1 MSDPVYS
8 LCFLMDP
15 YETLNL
21 DTETSLLCMDELLAR
36 GHRVFWLQQEDLS
49 LEGNVVTGRVSRLRS
64 TAPFMLDAPE
74 KLRLDEFDAVVIR
87 KDPPFDGIYLHLT
100 YLLDFL
106 PATTK
111 VINSPAALRTFNEKL
126 ATLNWPEACPETLVA
141 MNVDQLAEFVRTHH
155 KVVLKPLDNCSGR
168 EITFVDATIDSLHE
182 DLIRYRNRSGSP
194 QFVLAQKYLPGVA
207 RGDKRVYLVDG
218 EPVGWVNRVPA
229 EGSDLA
235 NIHQGAICEPT
246 SLTEQ
251 EQSLSMDIG
260 AKLKA
265 EGILLAGLDFIDGR
279 LTEINLTSPSA
290 VRQINA
296 VSGEHLEV
304 RIVDAMLSAIEDRA
318 SAPCREARASPT

>member
-1 MSDPVYS
+1 MSSPVYN

-21 DTETSLLCMDELLAR
+21 DTETSLLCMDELIAR

-49 LEGNVVTGRVSRLRS
+49 LEGNVVAGRVSRVCS
-64 TAPFMLDAPE
+64 TAPF
-74 KLRLDEFDAVVIR
+74 KLEESEARRLDEFDAVVIR
-87 KDPPFDGIYLHLT
+87 KDPPFDETYLHLT

-106 PATTK
+106 PGTTT
-111 VINSPAALRTFNEKL
+111 VVNSPAALRTFNEKL
-126 ATLNWPEACPETLVA
+126 TTLIWPEACPETLVS
-141 MNVDQLAEFVRTHH
+141 MNIDQLAAFVRTHDR
-155 KVVLKPLDNCSGR
+155 VVLKPLDNCSGR
-168 EITFVDATIDSLHE
+168 EIAFIDASSSSLDE
-182 DLIRYRNRSGSP
+182 DLERYRNRSGTP

-229 EGSDLA
+229 EGSNLA
-235 NIHQGAICEPT
+235 NIHQGATCEPT

-251 EQSLSMDIG
+251 ERRLSMAIG
-260 AKLKA
+260 ARLKT
-265 EGILLAGLDFIDGR
+265 EGILLAGLDFIDGK

-296 VSGEHLEV
+296 VSGDHLEV
-304 RIVDAMLSAIEDRA
+304 RIVDAILAMLCKRSNLDAPQARQDR
-318 SAPCREARASPT
+318 